1 MERKLVFASHGKLA
15 SGITS
20 SLELIC
26 GRQIAIETLDCYL
39 TEDFDLEKE
48 VKNIMNRYHD
58 CELVVVTDLFGG
70 SVNNE
75 FLTQID
81 RPNFYLVAGMNLPF
95 LVELTM
101 QLQQADSLPK
111 LIEATLETSKQTIQ
125 FCNQAITKQMEEEE
139 F

>member
-1 MERKLVFASHGKLA
+1 M
-15 SGITS
+15 
-20 SLELIC
+20 
-26 GRQIAIETLDCYL
+26 
-39 TEDFDLEKE
+39 
-48 VKNIMNRYHD
+48 
-58 CELVVVTDLFGG
+58 TDLFGG

>member
-1 MERKLVFASHGKLA
+1 MERKLVLASHGKLA
-15 SGITS
+15 SGIRS

-26 GRQIAIETLDCYL
+26 GNQLTIETLDCYL
-39 TEDFDLEKE
+39 TERFDLEKE
-48 VKNIMNRYHD
+48 VKAIMNTYREY
-58 CELVVVTDLFGG
+58 ELVVVTDLFGG

-95 LVELTM
+95 LVELSM
-101 QLQQADSLPK
+101 QFQQAESLPK
-111 LIEATLETSKQTIQ
+111 LIETTLESSKQTIQ
-125 FCNQAITKQMEEEE
+125 FCNQSITNQMDEEE

>member
-1 MERKLVFASHGKLA
+1 MERKLILASHGKLA

-26 GRQIAIETLDCYL
+26 GKQLAIETLDCYL
-39 TEDFDLEKE
+39 TEDFDLQKE
-48 VKNIMNRYHD
+48 VKNIMNAYRD
-58 CELVVVTDLFGG
+58 DEIVVVTDLFGG

-75 FLTQID
+75 FLTQIN

-95 LVELTM
+95 LVELSM

-125 FCNQAITKQMEEEE
+125 FCNQAIMNQMEEEE